1 MYDLFVNKKSSTVNL
16 SPNPLKLAQCSILQ
30 VKNCTDDN
38 IKKYYGLTDWAEY
51 FSKVKVPSG
60 KTKMSNFFL
69 KVSTDGQAL
78 LPKISWNMTYLYS
91 YFVDKQEIRKVDG
104 KLVEFQFTSCNF
116 YETILSTDTLL
127 LDGYWQAVGSECY
140 LSKANLTLY
149 NSGNTSPI
157 AFKSYDVLSPTLKK
171 NK

>member
-1 MYDLFVNKKSSTVNL
+1 MYDQIVNKKSITVNL
-16 SPNPLKLAQCSILQ
+16 SPNPLKSAQCSILQ
-30 VKNCTDDN
+30 VKNCTDDK

-51 FSKVKVPSG
+51 FPKVKVPTG
-60 KTKMSNFFL
+60 KTKMGDFFL

-78 LPKISWNMTYLYS
+78 LSKISWNMRYLYS
-91 YFVDKQEIRKVDG
+91 NFDDQEIRKVDG
-104 KLVEFQFTSCNF
+104 KLLNFQFTSCNF

-127 LDGYWQAVGSECY
+127 LEGYWQTVDSNCY

-149 NSGNTSPI
+149 NTANSQI
-157 AFKSYDVLSPTLKK
+157 AFKKYDVVNPDFK